1 MFSWSCQLF
10 SNWEKVE
17 SLATVKETVGKNSS
31 LVKDRV
37 GKNSSLVKDRVGKFA
52 VVKDRVGKFAVVK
65 ETVVILRKQL
75 ETNTVRD

>member
-1 MFSWSCQLF
+1 MFSWSCRLF

-37 GKNSSLVKDRVGKFA
+37 GK
-52 VVKDRVGKFAVVK
+52 FAVVK

>member
-17 SLATVKETVGKNSS
+17 SLATVKETVRKNSS
-31 LVKDRV
+31 L
-37 GKNSSLVKDRVGKFA
+37 
-52 VVKDRVGKFAVVK
+52 VKDRVGKFAVVK